1 MCLRMR
7 KYADTM
13 IGMSKSSKVSEQLRA
28 AILNCGETRYALAKR
43 SGVGE
48 PVLSK
53 FMAGAG
59 LNLQTIDDL
68 CEALGLELKAKRTT
82 KGK

>member
-1 MCLRMR
+1 
-7 KYADTM
+7 
-13 IGMSKSSKVSEQLRA
+13 MSKASKVSEQLRD

-59 LNLQTIDDL
+59 LNLETIDKL
-68 CEALGLELKAKRTT
+68 CEALGMGLVTNRKR
-82 KGK
+82 K